1 MDYLFEMSNA
11 AKNVKRAVHL
21 LSTGYSKYYYLP
33 GNFEAINRLSM
44 TELLSQIL
52 KLCSFNTVT

>member
-11 AKNVKRAVHL
+11 AKEVKRAVHL

-33 GNFEAINRLSM
+33 GNFEAINISM
-44 TELLSQIL
+44 TELLPQIS

>member
-11 AKNVKRAVHL
+11 AKDVKRAVHL

-33 GNFEAINRLSM
+33 GNFEALSM
-44 TELLSQIL
+44 TELLPQIS